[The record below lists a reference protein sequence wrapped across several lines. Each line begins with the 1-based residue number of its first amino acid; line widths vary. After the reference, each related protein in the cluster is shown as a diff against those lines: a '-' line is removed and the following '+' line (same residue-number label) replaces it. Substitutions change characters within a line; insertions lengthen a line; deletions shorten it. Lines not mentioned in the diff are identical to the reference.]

1 MSEAQTN
8 APADSA
14 AATAPAPSSTRIG
27 DLEINGQWQP
37 HFKPV
42 LDAFASNFA
51 ERGDVG
57 ASFAVVHKGELVV
70 DIWGG
75 HTDVA
80 RTKPWQENTLINV
93 FSTTKTM
100 TFLAALVL
108 ADRGTLDLHA
118 PVAKYWPEFAQAG
131 KGDVR
136 VSHLLAHSAGLP
148 GLDVLIEPAD
158 LYDWHRITDLLAA
171 QAPWWEP
178 GTASGYHAL
187 TQGYLIGEVIRRLTG
202 RSFGL
207 WLRDE
212 ITGPIGADFHV
223 GVSAEND
230 SRVALLIPPTEGG
243 LPDGGDPNSIAART
257 FRSPP
262 LSAAQSHEVNWRRAE
277 IPAANG
283 HGNARSVALTQAA
296 LVGGGLIG
304 KNRRRLISDGGARR
318 ALEAQVSGMDLV
330 LGVPITFGMGYGH
343 VSPALPLSPNKN
355 VVFWGGWG
363 GSTIVI
369 DFDAQLVFSY
379 VMNRM
384 EPGALGDPRGL
395 ALGNAVYAALSA

>member
-1 MSEAQTN
+1 MAEATGT
-8 APADSA
+8 A
-14 AATAPAPSSTRIG
+14 AAQGPATQG
-27 DLEINGQWQP
+27 DVAVQGQWQEK
-37 HFKPV
+37 FKPV
-42 LDAFASNFA
+42 VDAFAENFRIA
-51 ERGDVG
+51 GDVG

-75 HTDVA
+75 HTDEA
-80 RTKPWQENTLINV
+80 RTTPWEENTITNV

-108 ADRGTLDLHA
+108 ADRGLLDLHA

-131 KGDVR
+131 KEDVK

-148 GLDVLIEPAD
+148 GLDVQVTPQD
-158 LYDWHRITDLLAA
+158 LYDWDKITGLLAA

-178 GTASGYHAL
+178 GTASGYHAI
-187 TQGYLIGEVIRRLTG
+187 TQGYLIGEVVRRLTG

-212 ITGPIGADFHV
+212 VTGPLGADFHV

-230 SRVALLIPPTEGG
+230 ARVALLIPPPDGG
-243 LPDGGDPNSIAART
+243 LPVGDDPNTIAART
-257 FRSPP
+257 FRSPA
-262 LSAAQSHEVNWRRAE
+262 LSAAQSREISWRRAE
-277 IPAANG
+277 IPAAGG
-283 HGNARSVALTQAA
+283 HGNARSVALVQSA
-296 LVGGGLIG
+296 LVGGGAMG
-304 KNRRRLISDGGARR
+304 KNRRKLLSDAAARR
-318 ALEAQVSGMDLV
+318 ALEPQVSGIDLV

-343 VSPALPLSPNKN
+343 VSEVLPLSPNRN

-363 GSTIVI
+363 GSTIVL
-369 DFDAQLVFSY
+369 DFDAQLAFSY

-395 ALGNAVYAALSA
+395 RLGAAVYASLAS

>member
-1 MSEAQTN
+1 MAEATE
-8 APADSA
+8 
-14 AATAPAPSSTRIG
+14 TAV
-27 DLEINGQWQP
+27 EVQGQWQEK
-37 HFKPV
+37 FKPV
-42 LDAFASNFA
+42 VDAFAENFRIA
-51 ERGDVG
+51 GDVG
-57 ASFAVVHKGELVV
+57 ASFAVVHRGELVV

-75 HTDVA
+75 HTDA
-80 RTKPWQENTLINV
+80 SRTTPWEENTITNV

-108 ADRGTLDLHA
+108 ADRGLLDLHA

-131 KGDVR
+131 KADVK

-148 GLDVLIEPAD
+148 GLDVQVTPQD
-158 LYDWHRITDLLAA
+158 LYDWDRITGLLAA

-187 TQGYLIGEVIRRLTG
+187 TQGYLIGEVVRRLTG

-212 ITGPIGADFHV
+212 VTGPLGADFHV

-230 SRVALLIPPTEGG
+230 ARVSLLIPPADGGG
-243 LPDGGDPNSIAART
+243 LPTGDDPNSIAART
-257 FRSPP
+257 FRSPA
-262 LSAAQSHEVNWRRAE
+262 LSAAQSREISWRRAE

-283 HGNARSVALTQAA
+283 HGNARSVALVQSA
-296 LVGGGLIG
+296 LVGGGAMG
-304 KNRRRLISDGGARR
+304 KNRRKLLSDAGARR
-318 ALEAQVSGMDLV
+318 ALEAQVSGTDLV

-343 VSPALPLSPNKN
+343 VSPMLPLSPNKN

-363 GSTIVI
+363 GSTIVL
-369 DFDAQLVFSY
+369 DFDAQLAFSY

-384 EPGALGDPRGL
+384 EPGALGDPRGMR
-395 ALGNAVYAALSA
+395 LGAALYASLAE